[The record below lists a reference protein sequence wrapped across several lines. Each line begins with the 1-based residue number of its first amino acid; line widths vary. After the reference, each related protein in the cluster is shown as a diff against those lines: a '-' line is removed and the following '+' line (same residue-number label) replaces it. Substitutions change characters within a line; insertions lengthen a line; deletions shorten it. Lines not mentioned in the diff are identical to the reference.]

1 MILVD
6 KIEASAKQHRLLGE
20 KLLLPRVI
28 LIHNGSEQSISDY
41 SNNYFTMVIWC
52 ALNKIE
58 YTIVTMVAGRI
69 KVRFTRECSSVN
81 CSVAREDKSVVK
93 A

>member
-6 KIEASAKQHRLLGE
+6 KIETSAKQHRLLGE
-20 KLLLPRVI
+20 KLLLPTTI
-28 LIHNGSEQSISDY
+28 LVHNASEESISDY

-52 ALNKIE
+52 ALNKFV
-58 YTIVTMVAGRI
+58 YTLVTMVAGRI
-69 KVRFTRECSSVN
+69 EVRITRECSSVN
-81 CSVAREDKSVVK
+81 CSVARKDRSVVK